1 MFVCF
6 LCIFEAVIYYTKKYF
21 TWATQIIYAITALL
35 QFDGVSS
42 PWEHVCDEHALIQW
56 HVRRCLWSLQHHIQS
71 QSCFELNTRYFLLV
85 FKTLFFLHVYS
96 YFFALILFFTHDSVI
111 ERFLLIWSPGEA
123 VCRGF
128 TMGKSLDWP
137 FECFKQNPFLFVL
150 VSEGKTRLVK
160 TFNYL
165 WVLKMNK
172 KEITHPNRNKSI
184 IL

>member
-1 MFVCF
+1 MRLQLFSNLTACQALGNMCVMNMHSFSGMSADACGLFNTIFRAKAALSSTQDISYWYLKCF
-6 LCIFEAVIYYTKKYF
+6 FSCMYI
-21 TWATQIIYAITALL
+21 AT
-35 QFDGVSS
+35 
-42 PWEHVCDEHALIQW
+42 
-56 HVRRCLWSLQHHIQS
+56 
-71 QSCFELNTRYFLLV
+71 
-85 FKTLFFLHVYS
+85 
-96 YFFALILFFTHDSVI
+96 FFALILFFTHDSI
-111 ERFLLIWSPGEA
+111 TESFLLIWSPGEA

-165 WVLKMNK
+165 WVLKINK
-172 KEITHPNRNKSI
+172 TEITHPNRNKSI